1 MVNGRKLVFT
11 GTLYMDQEYGIGIGQ
26 GGDTI
31 KGVESLCLQIV
42 DARLVFN

>member
-11 GTLYMDQEYGIGIGQ
+11 GTLYMDQKYGIGQ